1 MQAEPLH
8 AEEQI
13 TGHVAL
19 LALALSVVVSEKKAG
34 SLHYP
39 LFKLPFGTLEFCRC
53 FQHIGK
59 IGSGSVALFGK
70 FRLNGAI
77 RIN

>member
-19 LALALSVVVSEKKAG
+19 LALALSVVVLEKKQAAFTTRF
-34 SLHYP
+34 LN
-39 LFKLPFGTLEFCRC
+39 CRL
-53 FQHIGK
+53 G
-59 IGSGSVALFGK
+59 L
-70 FRLNGAI
+70 
-77 RIN
+77 